1 MKNLYVYEGG
11 PYGFS
16 LENFKKICYNKRG
29 IIIKA
34 LPQIKR
40 TASYE
45 AAPIYVI
52 LCQREVC
59 LSLLLGSNYLTSVLQ
74 LLHQSRYS
82 LT

>member
-1 MKNLYVYEGG
+1 MDIHLKNLKKYV
-11 PYGFS
+11 
-16 LENFKKICYNKRG
+16 IIKRG

-40 TASYE
+40 AASYE
-45 AAPIYVI
+45 AAPKYVI

>member
-1 MKNLYVYEGG
+1 MGNG
-11 PYGFS
+11 PYGYSF
-16 LENFKKICYNKRG
+16 ENFKKICYNKRG

-52 LCQREVC
+52 LMPER
-59 LSLLLGSNYLTSVLQ
+59 SMPFSSP
-74 LLHQSRYS
+74 RF
-82 LT
+82 

>member
-1 MKNLYVYEGG
+1 MKNWIYMGSG
-11 PYGFS
+11 PYEYSF
-16 LENFKKICYNKRG
+16 EKFKKICYNKRG

-45 AAPIYVI
+45 AAPI

-59 LSLLLGSNYLTSVLQ
+59 LSLLLGSNHLTSVLQ

>member
-1 MKNLYVYEGG
+1 MKNMGDG
-11 PYGFS
+11 PYGYS
-16 LENFKKICYNKRG
+16 LENFKKLCYNKRG

-40 TASYE
+40 AASYE
-45 AAPIYVI
+45 AAPKYVI